1 MSMLQDVLFNPVA
14 VGVSVPEIN
23 IRKNDKEFQ
32 VVLAVP
38 GYDASQ
44 LEMTWEDKVL
54 DIRGQHGA
62 KENENEDNWYYLRR
76 EIKTPGFHYRVEL
89 PQATD
94 ESQIAAELKDG
105 LLTIRVPLLAK
116 KTIPIKI
123 ESKNTISL
131 TEGE

>member
-1 MSMLQDVLFNPVA
+1 MLQDMLFNPVT

-44 LEMTWEDKVL
+44 LEMAWEDKVL
-54 DIRGQHGA
+54 DIKGRHEA
-62 KENENEDNWYYLRR
+62 KDNENDDNWYYLRR
-76 EIKTPGFHYRVEL
+76 EIKTPGFHYRVQL
-89 PQATD
+89 PEATD
-94 ESQIAAELKDG
+94 ESSIVAELKDG
-105 LLTIRVPLLAK
+105 LLTIRVPMLAK

-131 TEGE
+131 AEGE